1 MRRLDTRTLLATAA
15 ILVSAGLLPSLLS
28 IGAAQGR
35 PPSPADC
42 SPTPTTAAPRPRFDG
57 RPPKEYQSEDRTEI
71 WIGNYNDDS
80 INGITAVAI
89 ASDGRLVAS
98 AGARD
103 RAVYL
108 WDALPMNAPPPVVL
122 GGHRAPI
129 RALAFSPDR
138 TRIASASVDWTL
150 RVWSIASRQAEAVL
164 CGHQG
169 PVLAVAFSPRAN
181 LLASGSRDSTIRVWD
196 VAAARQRTVLQGH
209 TSPVRSVGF
218 TPDGRQIV
226 SGGQDGTVRVFDVA
240 GSPAR
245 TLGNPAQP
253 VTALAVSPNGKLVA
267 AGSVGRVDLWELA
280 TGKPAG
286 VLEQTVGGY
295 STRAAAGGG
304 TESVFQKEPVS
315 AVGFSPAGDRIL
327 VGFSGHIASFDAVTG
342 KLLGTLESSDI
353 AGGTLSGGR
362 FDVAAMSADGT
373 RIAAG
378 INDLTVRVWAVE
390 RVTEVKVAALGEG
403 ETRCE
408 GDACGEG
415 SSTLEATSEANCI
428 WLTNV
433 AARTIQVEVGKDGST
448 SVILLRPGEKKRLP
462 FCGTSWQGLGLY
474 RASFRAP

>member
-1 MRRLDTRTLLATAA
+1 MQRLLSSHGPWPSLC
-15 ILVSAGLLPSLLS
+15 LVAGLLPSLLS

-35 PPSPADC
+35 PPSPEDC
-42 SPTPTTAAPRPRFDG
+42 SLTPTTAAPRPGFDG
-57 RPPKEYQSEDRTEI
+57 RPPQEYRSEDRTEI
-71 WIGNYNDDS
+71 WIGKYTDEY
-80 INGITAVAI
+80 INGIAAVAI
-89 ASDGRLVAS
+89 APDGRLVAS
-98 AGARD
+98 AGVRD
-103 RAVYL
+103 RAVYI
-108 WDALPMNAPPPVVL
+108 WDVLPMNAPPPAVL
-122 GGHRAPI
+122 PGHRGPI

-150 RVWSIASRQAEAVL
+150 RVWSVASQQAEAVL

-181 LLASGSRDSTIRVWD
+181 FLASGSRDSTIRVWD
-196 VAAARQRTVLQGH
+196 VAAARQRTVLKGH
-209 TSPVRSVGF
+209 TSPVRSVVF

-226 SGGQDGTVRVFDVA
+226 SSGQDGTVRVFDVA

-267 AGSVGRVDLWELA
+267 AGSLGRVDVWELA

-286 VLEQTVGGY
+286 VLEQAVGGY
-295 STRAAAGGG
+295 TTRAAAGGG
-304 TESVFQKEPVS
+304 TERVFQKEPVS
-315 AVGFSPAGDRIL
+315 AVAFSPAGDRIM
-327 VGFSGHIASFDAVTG
+327 VGFSGHIASFDAATG
-342 KLLGTLESSDI
+342 KLLGALESSDLE
-353 AGGTLSGGR
+353 GGNLGGGR

-373 RIAAG
+373 RIAGG
-378 INDLTVRVWAVE
+378 ISDHTVRVWAVE
-390 RVTEVKVAALGEG
+390 RVTEAKVAALGEG

-415 SSTLEATSEANCI
+415 SSTLKPTWEANCI
-428 WLTNV
+428 WVTNV
-433 AARTIQVEVGKDGST
+433 AARPIQFEAGKDGST
-448 SVILLRPGEKKRLP
+448 SVIVLLPGEKKKLP